1 MLQPRLDKLRKT
13 LKEKRLDAFLVSNS
27 YNILYLSGFKTLTDN
42 EREAWL
48 FITAKNSYLFSD
60 SRYLSFP
67 PRNMVRDKLQRAI
80 VPLGKSRKIDPPV
93 KPEDDGLERKLITP
107 ENSLIKHLKRI
118 IVEEKIRT
126 LGIEGE
132 DLKINEFNKLKQELR
147 VEVVPTE
154 RLIIKQREIKDG
166 EEIEKIRKACQIG
179 DECLTEIVK
188 TIKIGQTEKEIAFR
202 IEFWL
207 KEKGFDLAFYPIVS
221 VDANSAV
228 PHYDTKSGNNKKVK
242 KRSIIL
248 IDFGAKYQD
257 YLSDITRMVFVG
269 KPKGEILNTYNHL
282 LDTQTKTI
290 QKLHLRGVR
299 QGVAKLK
306 EVDSFCRE
314 KLNYPHSTGHGVG
327 LEIHE
332 YPKISITSADILL
345 PNQVVTIEPGV
356 YFEGKWGVRIEDT
369 VVVKKKGVEILT
381 KFSKQL
387 LTI

>member
-166 EEIEKIRKACQIG
+166 EEIKLILDFDVDKSVIKPG
-179 DECLTEIVK
+179 DKYLLKPV
-188 TIKIGQTEKEIAFR
+188 IKIIAENVNQTNNCGNGNLDSGESCDGSNLNNKTCTDFNFNNGTLNCNNCNIVNTNCFNSNQT
-202 IEFWL
+202 
-207 KEKGFDLAFYPIVS
+207 VS
-221 VDANSAV
+221 VC
-228 PHYDTKSGNNKKVK
+228 GNN
-242 KRSIIL
+242 IIENNEQCEGS
-248 IDFGAKYQD
+248 DFNSVSCSTYGFNNGT
-257 YLSDITRMVFVG
+257 LSCNNCTRATSGCF
-269 KPKGEILNTYNHL
+269 NSN
-282 LDTQTKTI
+282 
-290 QKLHLRGVR
+290 
-299 QGVAKLK
+299 
-306 EVDSFCRE
+306 
-314 KLNYPHSTGHGVG
+314 NSTGNNTG
-327 LEIHE
+327 
-332 YPKISITSADILL
+332 
-345 PNQVVTIEPGV
+345 
-356 YFEGKWGVRIEDT
+356 
-369 VVVKKKGVEILT
+369 
-381 KFSKQL
+381 
-387 LTI
+387 

>member
-1 MLQPRLDKLRKT
+1 
-13 LKEKRLDAFLVSNS
+13 
-27 YNILYLSGFKTLTDN
+27 
-42 EREAWL
+42 
-48 FITAKNSYLFSD
+48 
-60 SRYLSFP
+60 
-67 PRNMVRDKLQRAI
+67 
-80 VPLGKSRKIDPPV
+80 
-93 KPEDDGLERKLITP
+93 
-107 ENSLIKHLKRI
+107 
-118 IVEEKIRT
+118 
-126 LGIEGE
+126 
-132 DLKINEFNKLKQELR
+132 
-147 VEVVPTE
+147 
-154 RLIIKQREIKDG
+154 
-166 EEIEKIRKACQIG
+166 
-179 DECLTEIVK
+179 
-188 TIKIGQTEKEIAFR
+188 
-202 IEFWL
+202 
-207 KEKGFDLAFYPIVS
+207 
-221 VDANSAV
+221 
-228 PHYDTKSGNNKKVK
+228 
-242 KRSIIL
+242 
-248 IDFGAKYQD
+248 
-257 YLSDITRMVFVG
+257 MVFVG